1 MLTIEYCL
9 EKLDEINWDP
19 PVGQLGVTLDI
30 SNTWDRRFIS
40 DVCFHSRQT
49 KPITTAQGELAI
61 KIITRYR
68 DHLIAAGETA
78 AEIDALIA
86 LPIFRI
92 PPHASTVVP
101 REVRWIGNS
110 KLAFRCKYNA
120 MIIEELKKLKGVNHY
135 DEGYPAFN
143 REWKLWIIDIN
154 SGNWERAMELIRRH
168 RFAFDS
174 SVEQFFLECA
184 NSNQTLSSAEIDG
197 DQIKIEVRNDDLL
210 SCWMNNLIDLERAD
224 V

>member
-40 DVCFHSRQT
+40 DVCFHSRQS
-49 KPITTAQGELAI
+49 KPITTAQGELAM

-68 DHLIAAGETA
+68 DHLIASGLLET
-78 AEIDALIA
+78 EVDTLI
-86 LPIFRI
+86 LVPSYRI
-92 PPHASTVVP
+92 APHMSTVVP
-101 REVRWIGNS
+101 REVRWLGDS

-120 MIIEELKKLKGVNHY
+120 MIIEEIKKLKGINHFE
-135 DEGYPAFN
+135 DGFPTFN
-143 REWKLWIIDIN
+143 REWKLWVVDIN
-154 SGNWERAMELIRRH
+154 SANWERAMELIRRH

-174 SVEQFFLECA
+174 SVEMFFLECA
-184 NSNQTLSSAEIDG
+184 NATTPSTADVVG

-210 SCWMNNLIDLERAD
+210 SCWMNNLIDLERTD